1 MTTMSVPPGMLTSP
15 DPPVPAWPARS
26 SATHPDTRLQE
37 GQYESTVPNTA
48 DRVAQTAAA
57 MLLEKKLEPVFHRD
71 SYGYRPG
78 RSAHDALAVCRCR
91 CWKQDW
97 GAPG

>member
-1 MTTMSVPPGMLTSP
+1 MSLSPAMITSSEPQPGPGPTIP
-15 DPPVPAWPARS
+15 DA
-26 SATHPDTRLQE
+26 HPDTCLQE
-37 GQYESTVPNTA
+37 GQYESTVPNVA

-57 MLLEKKLEPVFHRD
+57 VLLERELEPVFHSD

-78 RSAHDALAVCRCR
+78 RSAHDALGMCRWR
-91 CWKQDW
+91 CWKKDW